1 MTVQS
6 PAGVLPGY
14 FPPLPGADR
23 VLTIL
28 FLQRM
33 TVYFSVFFLF
43 FFLIFFPALKPV
55 TAEARCYSFSGK
67 YYLLSGIT
75 LRNFYREMY
84 SGNTAERKALLKNT
98 SDELILQY
106 AVNRLALFDCALDKD
121 PSGLRYFSF
130 IYPAEPDTGTRINLS
145 PVKKTAPDLSPAET
159 DALYLSIFLRLR
171 YTYGRLLDAEEA
183 ETLEKDAILACE
195 IKTALYQ
202 SILQLSPQDAAGV
215 LRYIWGN
222 NGIF

>member
-1 MTVQS
+1 MTAQS

-14 FPPLPGADR
+14 FTPLPGVDR
-23 VLTIL
+23 VLTVI

-33 TVYFSVFFLF
+33 TVCFFAFFLF
-43 FFLIFFPALKPV
+43 FLLIFFPALKPV
-55 TAEARCYSFSGK
+55 AAEVRCSNLSGK

-84 SGNTAERKALLKNT
+84 SADTTERKALLQQT
-98 SDELILQY
+98 PDELILQY
-106 AVNRLALFDCALDKD
+106 AVNRLALFDCTMEKD
-121 PSGLRYFSF
+121 PSGLRCFSF
-130 IYPAEPDTGTRINLS
+130 IYPAEQDTGTLINIS
-145 PVKKTAPDLSPAET
+145 PLKKAAPGLSPAET
-159 DALYLSIFLRLR
+159 DAIYLSIFLRLR
-171 YTYGRLLDAEEA
+171 YTYGGLLDEEGA

-195 IKTALYQ
+195 IKAALYQ